1 MKIKRVLSIAVAFF
15 TVLCAL
21 SIISRPAETAGAK
34 SQPARAPARPAA
46 RLMLQ
51 GGARGFVQGASG
63 EPLEG
68 IGVQLISGKT
78 AIRTT
83 VYSNEEGR
91 FEFPVLDSGQYTLR
105 VPLPREYQPY
115 VKESVQIGGAT
126 QLENIVLE
134 RVSKTELLPPTPEIL
149 SQLTGAE
156 WLMNIPGTAEQ
167 KRVLTLSCGFGCHSY
182 QQIFRN
188 RYDERSWTLML
199 QRMMRG
205 GGSPL
210 IVMAHPNDKSPN
222 RFYTQRPIIAD
233 EEMLAK
239 WLSTVRGPD
248 SKDGPMYYLPRPHGI
263 ATRVVITEYE
273 LPRELLAPHDVSG
286 DSKGNIWYSVH
297 RSPFQGMLDPK
308 TGAITEH
315 RIPDQAHETEGAL
328 PGVHRIWVDKNDVV
342 WFSEHWANHVT
353 GLDARTGKI
362 LYRWAGPGNPG
373 LNAGGIGNFAMDD
386 AGFLYASRG
395 GTPPGVVKID
405 SKSGEVVQKWDFKKM
420 NGSYDS
426 MITPDGRYWAGAP
439 IGGNLIGLLDTK
451 TGVMDEVE
459 TGTQVSSGSRGGF
472 DAQGNAWFGG
482 RGGMLLKLDAKTHRV
497 SQYFPPIQYD
507 TFYEAMPDRNGD
519 VWAGGLESGH
529 FMRFNQKTEQWTSYM
544 LPEPYAHDR
553 RTWIDNSTDPV
564 TVWFVDHEGFMVRIQ
579 PMD

>member
-1 MKIKRVLSIAVAFF
+1 MKMQRVLRITAAIF
-15 TVLCAL
+15 TVVCGIAL
-21 SIISRPAETAGAK
+21 LSRPAESAGAK
-34 SQPARAPARPAA
+34 SQPARPAARPAA
-46 RLMLQ
+46 KLMLQ
-51 GGARGFVQGASG
+51 GGARGTVHGASG
-63 EPLEG
+63 EPFEG
-68 IGVQLISGKT
+68 IGVQLISAKS

-83 VYSNEEGR
+83 VYSNEDGR
-91 FEFPVLDSGQYTLR
+91 FEFPVLNGGQYTLR
-105 VPLPREYQPY
+105 IALPREYQPY

-126 QLENIVLE
+126 QLDDIVLS
-134 RVSKTELLPPTPEIL
+134 RVSKTELLPPTPEVL

-210 IVMAHPNDKSPN
+210 IVMAHPTEASPN
-222 RFYTQRPIIAD
+222 RFYTERPIIAD
-233 EEMLAK
+233 EQLLAK
-239 WLSTVRGPD
+239 WLSNVRGPD
-248 SKDGPMYYLPRPHGI
+248 SKDGPMYYLPRPHGA

-286 DSKGNIWYSVH
+286 DSRGNIWYSVH

-308 TGAITEH
+308 TGAIKEV
-315 RIPDQAHETEGAL
+315 RIPDADHETEGAL

-362 LYRWAGPGNPG
+362 LYRWQGPGNQV

-395 GTPPGVVKID
+395 GPPSVEKID
-405 SKSGEVVQKWDFKKM
+405 SKTGEVVQKWPFKKIT
-420 NGSYDS
+420 GTYDS
-426 MITPDGRYWAGAP
+426 IVTPDGRYWAGAP
-439 IGGNLIGLLDTK
+439 IGGNLIGILDTK
-451 TGVMDEVE
+451 TGEMDEVE

-472 DAQGNAWFGG
+472 DPQGNAWFGG

-507 TFYEAMPDRNGD
+507 TFYEAMPDKNGE

-529 FMRFNQKTEQWTSYM
+529 FMRFNPKTEQWTSYM
-544 LPEPYAHDR
+544 MPEPYAHDR

-579 PMD
+579 PME

>member
-1 MKIKRVLSIAVAFF
+1 MKIQRVSKIIAAVFALVSGIFLLSPTADM
-15 TVLCAL
+15 
-21 SIISRPAETAGAK
+21 AGAK
-34 SQPARAPARPAA
+34 SPAPRPAK
-46 RLMLQ
+46 LMLQ
-51 GGARGFVQGASG
+51 GGARGLVRGTSG
-63 EPLEG
+63 EPVEG
-68 IGVQLISGKT
+68 IGVQLISTKT

-91 FEFPVLDSGQYTLR
+91 FEFPVLTPGQYTLR
-105 VPLPREYQPY
+105 VALPREYQPF
-115 VKESVQIGGAT
+115 VKDGLQISGAT

-210 IVMAHPNDKSPN
+210 IVMAHPTEATPN
-222 RFYTQRPIIAD
+222 RFDLEQPLMGD
-233 EEMLAK
+233 EDMLAK

-248 SKDGPMYYLPRPHGI
+248 SKDGPMYYLPRPHGE

-286 DSKGNIWYSVH
+286 DSRGNIWYSTH
-297 RSPFQGMLDPK
+297 RSPFQGELDPK
-308 TGAITEH
+308 TGAIKEV
-315 RIPDQAHETEGAL
+315 RVPNLDDDNKDIL
-328 PGVHRIWVDKNDVV
+328 PGSHRVWVDKNDIA
-342 WFSEHWANHVT
+342 WFAEHWANHVT
-353 GLDARTGKI
+353 GVDTRTGKI
-362 LYRWAGPGNPG
+362 VYRWQGPGNQVP
-373 LNAGGIGNFAMDD
+373 NAGGIGNFAMDD
-386 AGFLYASRG
+386 AGFLYAPRG
-395 GTPPGVVKID
+395 GSPATVDKID
-405 SKSGEVVQKWDFKKM
+405 AKTGEVVQKWPFKTI
-420 NGSYDS
+420 GSTYDS
-426 MITPDGRYWAGAP
+426 IITPDGRYWAGAP
-439 IGGNLIGLLDTK
+439 IGGKVIALLDTK
-451 TGVMDEVE
+451 TGEMIEAQ

-472 DAQGNAWFGG
+472 DPQGNAWFGG

-497 SQYFPPIQYD
+497 TQYFPPIQYD
-507 TFYEAMPDRNGD
+507 TFYEAMPDKNGD

-564 TVWFVDHEGFMVRIQ
+564 SVWYVDHEGYMVRIQ

>member
-1 MKIKRVLSIAVAFF
+1 MKMWRVSSIAAAGF
-15 TVLCAL
+15 TLLFGIVFL
-21 SIISRPAETAGAK
+21 SQTVEAAGAK
-34 SQPARAPARPAA
+34 SQPARPA

-51 GGARGFVQGASG
+51 GGARGFVHGTSG
-63 EPLEG
+63 EPIEG
-68 IGVQLISGKT
+68 IGVQLISTKT

-91 FEFPVLDSGQYTLR
+91 FEFPVLDSGQYVLR
-105 VPLPREYQPY
+105 VALPREYQPY
-115 VKESVQIGGAT
+115 VKEGVQISGAT
-126 QLENIVLE
+126 QLDNIILE

-188 RYDERSWTLML
+188 RYDERSWHLLL

-210 IVMAHPNDKSPN
+210 ILMANPTDKTPN
-222 RFYTQRPIIAD
+222 RFDLQQPLIGD
-233 EEMLAK
+233 EDMLAK

-248 SKDGPMYYLPRPHGI
+248 SQDGPMYYLPRPHGD

-286 DSKGNIWYSVH
+286 DSKGNIWYSAH
-297 RSPFQGMLDPK
+297 RSPYQGMLDPK
-308 TGAITEH
+308 TGLIKEF
-315 RIPDQAHETEGAL
+315 RIPDQEHETEGAL

-342 WFSEHWANHVT
+342 WFAEHWANHIT

-362 LYRWAGPGNPG
+362 VTRWEGPGPTV
-373 LNAGGIGNFAMDD
+373 LNGGGIGNFAMDD
-386 AGFLYASRG
+386 AGFIYAPRG

-405 SKSGEVVQKWDFKKM
+405 SKTGEVVQKWPFKTIT
-420 NGSYDS
+420 GTYDS
-426 MITPDGRYWAGAP
+426 IVTPDGRYWSGAP
-439 IGGNLIGLLDTK
+439 IGGTVIALLDTK
-451 TGVMDEVE
+451 TGVMTESQ

-472 DAQGNAWFGG
+472 DSLGNAWFGG

-497 SQYFPPIQYD
+497 SQYFPPVQYD
-507 TFYEAMPDRNGD
+507 TFYEAMPDRNGE

-529 FMRFNQKTEQWTSYM
+529 FMRFNPKTEQWTSYM

-564 TVWFVDHEGFMVRIQ
+564 SVWFVDHEGFMVRIQ